1 MTMRPQFCR
10 GGIGEGCVDLVAAY
24 ASRRGNEIR
33 MTVTMRFAPL
43 GRTYKSELLDA
54 LIEHTFFGSV
64 Y

>member
-1 MTMRPQFCR
+1 
-10 GGIGEGCVDLVAAY
+10 
-24 ASRRGNEIR
+24 
-33 MTVTMRFAPL
+33 MRFAPL